1 MYFRATHNIHMI
13 RILLPLTLVF
23 GLTTSLNAQSLSLR
37 NGSYSSYLQLNQT
50 TQLPVH
56 LTVDGSG
63 KTKHLT
69 IHNGEE
75 AIVLNVKEKHG
86 DTLVFPFPNFDS
98 ELRVIAIKKM
108 ALSGV
113 WLNKNKSGNYRI
125 PFEAKWNNKTIT
137 STTSSTSLEGKW
149 ETTFSPNTSS
159 DDKGIGVYQQNG
171 STVFGTV
178 LTETGDYRYLQG
190 TILDNKFYLAAF
202 DGTHAFLMQG
212 TVNGDLMEGTFFSG
226 KHYQTPFVA
235 KKNPSATLAN
245 PDSLT
250 YLKSGNEVQFAL
262 PTLTGENYSFPNA
275 QTKGKVVIIQ
285 IMGTWCPNCMDETNF
300 YKQLYADYHDKGLEI
315 ISIGYEAAE
324 SFQDQAAKIEA
335 LKQRHNLN
343 FTFLVG
349 GKANKSLASE
359 HFKMLNEVISFPT
372 SIYIGKDGQVKRIH
386 TGFNGPGT
394 GSYYTEYVEK
404 TKALIEQLLA
414 E

>member
-13 RILLPLTLVF
+13 RILLPLTVAL
-23 GLTTSLNAQSLSLR
+23 GLTSSLKAQNLSLK

-56 LTVDGSG
+56 LTVDGEG
-63 KTKHLT
+63 KAKHLT
-69 IHNGEE
+69 IHNGDE
-75 AIVLNVKEKHG
+75 AILLSLKEKNG

-98 ELRVIAIKKM
+98 ELRVVALKKTG
-108 ALSGV
+108 LSGV
-113 WLNKNKSGNYRI
+113 WLNKNKAGNYRI
-125 PFEAKWNNKTIT
+125 PFEAKWNGKAATIAKVDPVMN
-137 STTSSTSLEGKW
+137 GKW
-149 ETTFSPNTSS
+149 ETTFSPNTST
-159 DDKGIGVYQQNG
+159 DDKGIGVYEQKG
-171 STVFGTV
+171 SAVFGTV

-190 TILDNKFYLAAF
+190 TVVDAKFYLAAF
-202 DGTHAFLMQG
+202 DGTHAFLLQG
-212 TVNGDLMEGTFFSG
+212 TVDGDLMEGTFYSG

-235 KKNPSATLAN
+235 KRNPNATLAN

-250 YLKSGNEVQFAL
+250 YVKNGNEVQFSL
-262 PTLTGENYSFPNA
+262 PTLTGENYTFPNA

-300 YKQLYADYHDKGLEI
+300 YKQLYAQYHDKGLEI
-315 ISIGYEAAE
+315 ISIGYEAAD
-324 SFQDQAAKIEA
+324 SFKDQAAKIEA
-335 LKQRHNLN
+335 LKQRHHLD

-349 GKANKSLASE
+349 GKANKSLASSQ
-359 HFKMLNEVISFPT
+359 FKMLNEVISFPT

-394 GSYYTEYVEK
+394 GSYYTEYVDK